1 MPFLASR
8 RPVEPRKGK
17 ETDKGG
23 RGEKKSLRRL
33 ARRERGRG
41 KGKGGIPPLTPPFFK
56 KRGAIFQ
63 ALNLIKFLKNFV
75 LVFCN
80 VCAGVPQHL
89 FDNFNTNN

>member
-1 MPFLASR
+1 M
-8 RPVEPRKGK
+8 RKKALEGLL
-17 ETDKGG
+17 
-23 RGEKKSLRRL
+23 GEKGEG
-33 ARRERGRG
+33 ERGR
-41 KGKGGIPPLTPPFFK
+41 GGIPPLTPPFFK
-56 KRGAIFQ
+56 KRGTIFQ